1 MFFRQKMPLGIIL
14 VEVLFFLP
22 QEKLD
27 QKKKIASWLDEQT
40 HIFFAEGENLISR
53 AHAPYQASGC

>member
-1 MFFRQKMPLGIIL
+1 MFFRQEMPLGIIL

-27 QKKKIASWLDEQT
+27 QKKKDCL
-40 HIFFAEGENLISR
+40 
-53 AHAPYQASGC
+53 Y

>member
-1 MFFRQKMPLGIIL
+1 MFFRQEMPLGIIL

-27 QKKKIASWLDEQT
+27 QKKKIASTSD
-40 HIFFAEGENLISR
+40 NLI
-53 AHAPYQASGC
+53 QAKLTSPFRYEWN